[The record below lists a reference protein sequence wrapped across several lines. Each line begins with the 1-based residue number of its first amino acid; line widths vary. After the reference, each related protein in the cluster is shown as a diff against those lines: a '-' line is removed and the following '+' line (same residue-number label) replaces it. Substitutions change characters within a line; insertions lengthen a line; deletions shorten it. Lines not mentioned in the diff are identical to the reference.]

1 MRGLVPWRQ
10 KRENPR
16 RADRRVGSWYGE
28 GGFGA
33 CEEATGFAVATES
46 SLNHVQG
53 QSWTWGLTVPVFE
66 SGEVVADELF
76 IKTWGGTA
84 WTVVIGRPKSAA
96 VGREKLVDEKEFFF
110 VVEAEFKFGIGQNNS
125 HLGAVDLGSLV
136 EGKATM
142 ANFLEKIWA
151 QFFFGFGISQGEVVA
166 CLGFSGGSED
176 GVGKR

>member
-10 KRENPR
+10 RRENLR
-16 RADRRVGSWYGE
+16 WDGGRVGSR
-28 GGFGA
+28 GGQGGLGTG
-33 CEEATGFAVATES
+33 EEAAGLAVATES
-46 SLNHVQG
+46 SLNHG
-53 QSWTWGLTVPVFE
+53 EGEGWAWGLTVPVFE

-125 HLGAVDLGSLV
+125 HFGAVDLGSLV
-136 EGKATM
+136 EGKATV
-142 ANFLEKIWA
+142 ANVLKKICA
-151 QFFFGFGISQGEVVA
+151 
-166 CLGFSGGSED
+166 
-176 GVGKR
+176 